1 MQDSTLLTSEELDFL
16 QDLQSPPRPQGPMQ
30 TPSLRVDGGT
40 QTKALLTRLAASDQL
55 TIEAHFNGERVTFPL
70 QLVEDEFHSLSLEI
84 GEPQVVEQGPSER
97 PWRLHL
103 TPAIELVDEHGKPS
117 GLWLHTV
124 STTGLLVEVRH
135 QLVPNSF
142 TYWLP
147 QAGAAPIRLQG
158 VLARR
163 SKQRLV
169 AYRMS
174 GRKTAHSERLRQYI
188 YQQHRLLNPV
198 EPTAVI

>member
-1 MQDSTLLTSEELDFL
+1 MQDSSLLTSEELDFL
-16 QDLQSPPRPQGPMQ
+16 QDLQTPPRSQGPVQ

-70 QLVEDEFHSLSLEI
+70 QLVEDEFHSLTLEI
-84 GEPQVVEQGPSER
+84 GPPQVVEQGPSER

-103 TPAIELVDEHGKPS
+103 SPAVALVDEHGKPS
-117 GLWLHTV
+117 GFWLHTV

-135 QLVPNSF
+135 KLVPNNFSL
-142 TYWLP
+142 WLP
-147 QAGAAPIRLQG
+147 QAGASPIRLQG
-158 VLARR
+158 ILARR
-163 SKQRLV
+163 SDQRLV
-169 AYRMS
+169 AYRLS
-174 GRKTAHSERLRQYI
+174 GRKTVHSERLRQYI

-198 EPTAVI
+198 EPAPAI